1 MRFGHIEIFV
11 NDPLK
16 SRSFYE
22 EVLGFHVVDVQGD
35 QFVWLK
41 TGAVEILLR
50 PGKNSHPAPDYQQAP
65 ATVVLYTDNLAQSV
79 SELKARGLVF
89 KGFDGSEDCPT
100 FTDPDGN
107 WFQLAD
113 PNH

>member
-1 MRFGHIEIFV
+1 MFLGHIEIFV
-11 NDPLK
+11 SNPLEAK
-16 SRSFYE
+16 SFYQD
-22 EVLGFHVVDVQGD
+22 VLGFELVTVQGN

-41 TGAVEILLR
+41 SGHLEILLR
-50 PGKNSHPAPDYQQAP
+50 PGRNHAPSPDYQSAP
-65 ATVVLYTDNLAQSV
+65 ITLVLYTDDLTATV
-79 SELKARGLVF
+79 GDLEARGLVF
-89 KGFDGSEDCPT
+89 KGFDGGDNCRT